1 VLLIK
6 GGEVYDPINRING
19 ETRDIYINNGRVVTA
34 TEVNSSDIEIID
46 ASGKIIMPGGVDI
59 HSHISGPKANAG
71 RKLCPEDS
79 RRLLRERG
87 SNTSSGSGYVIPTTH
102 LTGYLYAEMGYTT
115 VIEAAASPIMARHTH
130 EELQDIPIID
140 KGMLMTMGNNH
151 FIMQCI
157 KDSERQ
163 KAKDY
168 VAWLLGRSKGYSIKI
183 VNPGGVENWK
193 YGKNVQELDDRVI
206 GFDVTP
212 RAILSTMA
220 EISAGLNLP
229 HPVHIH
235 GLRLGQSGNA
245 DITTETI
252 NAMDGLNAHFCHLQ
266 FMSYGS
272 ERGKPQ
278 VSAAVK
284 TAKAVNEN
292 KNISID
298 VGQIIFGPAI
308 TMTSDGPVQF
318 NLSRK
323 TGSKWMND
331 DLENE
336 SGGGIVPITY
346 KRSNP
351 VHSAMWITGLE
362 LFLLVDDPWRIYLTT
377 DHPNGGPFLSYPHV
391 IRLLMDREFRAGEF
405 EKLKK
410 SARENALLPDLT
422 REYSLYEIAIITRSG
437 PARRLGLIN
446 KGHLG
451 EGADADITI
460 YNKNDNPEEMF
471 SSPAL
476 VIKNG
481 EIVVKDGRV
490 TGEYKGKTLYVEPGY
505 DTSVEKDIKKHFE
518 DAYSFSFEN
527 YGVDVSE
534 IGRAE
539 KVE

>member
-1 VLLIK
+1 MLLIK

-19 ETRDIYINNGRVVTA
+19 EIRDIYINNGRVTNA
-34 TEVNSSDIEIID
+34 TEVNSPDIEIID

-79 RRLLRERG
+79 RRLLREKGTATR
-87 SNTSSGSGYVIPTTH
+87 SGSGYVVPTTH

-115 VIEAAASPIMARHTH
+115 VMEAAASPLMARHTH

-140 KGMLMTMGNNH
+140 RGMLVTMGNNH
-151 FIMQCI
+151 FIMECI
-157 KDSERQ
+157 RKNEKTR
-163 KAKDY
+163 AKDY
-168 VAWLLGRSKGYSIKI
+168 VAWLLGRSKGYGIKL

-212 RAILSTMA
+212 GAIMSTLA
-220 EISAGLNLP
+220 KISTELNLP

-245 DITTETI
+245 DITAETI
-252 NAMDGLNAHFCHLQ
+252 KAMEGLNAHFCHLQ
-266 FMSYGS
+266 FMSYGG

-278 VSAAVK
+278 ISAAAK

-292 KNISID
+292 INISID

-308 TMTSDGPVQF
+308 TMTSDGPVQYS
-318 NLSRK
+318 LSRK
-323 TGSKWMND
+323 TGGRWIND

-336 SGGGIVPITY
+336 SGGGIVPIVY

-391 IRLLMDREFRAGEF
+391 IRLLMDRDFRASEF
-405 EKLKK
+405 ERLKP
-410 SARENALLPDLT
+410 SARKNVLLPSLT

-437 PARRLGLIN
+437 PARRLGLKT

-451 EGADADITI
+451 EGADADIAI
-460 YNKNDNPEEMF
+460 YNKNGNPEECF
-471 SSPAL
+471 SSPAW
-476 VIKNG
+476 VIKDG

-490 TGEYKGKTLYVEPGY
+490 TGESKGKTLYVAPGY
-505 DTSVEKDIKKHFE
+505 DTAVEKDIKRHFE
-518 DAYSFSFEN
+518 DAYTFSFEN
-527 YGVDVSE
+527 YGVDTSE